1 MESGSEKEREIGS
14 ANVSTRK
21 TQIERASEQKATRE
35 MEVGIESCW
44 ALHSLGS
51 GLYCTV
57 SYDTKTE

>member
-51 GLYCTV
+51 GLDLLH
-57 SYDTKTE
+57 SEL